1 MLLLFMYSS
10 PRSHWLRRARND
22 PASNMNSG
30 GELNEAGKIHRHCEE
45 PDEIGRRSNPLLQIT
60 KFI

>member
-22 PASNMNSG
+22 PASNMVSG

-45 PDEIGRRSNPLLQIT
+45 PDEIGQ
-60 KFI
+60 